1 MSYLIAKSDDG
12 RDIAVPIREPL
23 EIGRGDKD
31 FIVVAKTRGGTVSL
45 ETTDATV
52 SKTHA
57 RIYLESGKLMLRD
70 MGSKN
75 GTFLNNNPLPGSQPG
90 RESDPVEIR
99 ENSNIKFGYNT
110 IVRIALGEKT
120 ITPEEWEKI
129 KGISS

>member
-12 RDIAVPIREPL
+12 RDIAVPLREPL

-31 FIVVAKTRGGTVSL
+31 FVVVARTRGGIVSL
-45 ETTDATV
+45 DTTDATI

-57 RIYLESGKLMLRD
+57 RIYLESGKLMLTD

-75 GTFLNNNPLPGSQPG
+75 GTLLNNNPLPSSQPG
-90 RESDPVEIR
+90 RVSDPVEIR
-99 ENSNIKFGYNT
+99 ENANIKFGCNT

-120 ITPEEWEKI
+120 ITPEEWGKI
-129 KGISS
+129 KESPA

>member
-12 RDIAVPIREPL
+12 QDIAVPIREPL
-23 EIGRGDKD
+23 EIGRGDRD
-31 FIVVAKTRGGTVSL
+31 FIVVARTRGGTISL
-45 ETTDATV
+45 DTTDATV

-75 GTFLNNNPLPGSQPG
+75 GTLLNNNPLPGSQPG
-90 RESDPVEIR
+90 KESDPVEIR
-99 ENSNIKFGYNT
+99 ENSNIKFGFNT

-120 ITPEEWEKI
+120 ITPEEWGKI
-129 KGISS
+129 NISQS